1 MTRKNP
7 FAKVPESDRPRLSW
21 LSLNILVT
29 SYLLAAC
36 NLTFW
41 RLNAEIFDHAW
52 VTVVIFG
59 VAVWALT
66 MLLVTFFAFR
76 WWQKPVLAVL
86 LILAA
91 VTSYY
96 MDTLG
101 VVIDRE
107 MIQNAM
113 TTTLQESKHLI
124 TFGFISHVLLWGV
137 LPALIVIW
145 IPVKRQGL
153 MRNIGLWALTCV
165 LMFALFFG
173 AVFTDFK
180 TYSAALRERK
190 ELQWSIQPAAPIAA
204 GFRYAKLMMRSTN
217 IVVEPYGTDAV
228 KGPRIK
234 AASKPVLT
242 VIVVGETARAMN
254 FSLNGYARDTNPEL
268 AKRPII
274 NFSDVQSC
282 GTATATS
289 LPCMFSGYGRTD
301 FSYERGLNRENLL
314 DILARSGMKVLWWD
328 NNTGDKGQAARQTFE
343 SLTAL
348 KDPVYCAKGECI
360 DGIFL
365 DRLDKLADTM
375 TEDTVVVI
383 HQIGS
388 HGPAYHLRY
397 DDAHEVFTPACNTAE
412 FDKCTPETITNS
424 YDNTIAYTDWFLA
437 QVIDHLGAKDRVIP
451 LMFYASD
458 HGESLGEGGL
468 YLHGAPYFMAPVEQT
483 AVPMLMWLSPSFRGL
498 MRLDTDCL
506 TAEGKAPAS
515 HDNIFHTVLGLLD
528 IQTTVRD
535 DALDLT
541 AKCKRPL

>member
-1 MTRKNP
+1 MPAKDP
-7 FAKVPESDRPRLSW
+7 FTTPVRSSRPRLSG
-21 LSLNILVT
+21 LALNMLVAT
-29 SYLLAAC
+29 YLMAAC

-41 RLNAEIFDHAW
+41 RLNAEVFDGAKL
-52 VTVVIFG
+52 TIAG
-59 VAVWALT
+59 LGLAVWALT
-66 MLLVTFFAFR
+66 MLLVTLLAFR
-76 WWQKPVLAVL
+76 WWQKPMLAGL

-91 VTSYY
+91 ATSYY

-124 TFGFISHVLLWGV
+124 TFGFVSHVVIWGV
-137 LPALIVIW
+137 LPALFVFW
-145 IPVKRQGL
+145 VQVKPQTFL
-153 MRNIGLWALTCV
+153 RNVGLWALTCV

-204 GFRYAKLMMRSTN
+204 GVRYAKLMMRSTN

-228 KGPRIK
+228 KGPRIV
-234 AASKPVLT
+234 AATKPVLT
-242 VIVVGETARAMN
+242 VIVAGETARAMN
-254 FSLNGYARDTNPEL
+254 FGLNGYARDTTPEL
-268 AKRPII
+268 AKRDIV
-274 NFSDVQSC
+274 NFSDTQSC

-289 LPCMFSGYGRTD
+289 LPCMFSSYGRED
-301 FSYERGLNRENLL
+301 FSYEGGLNRENLL
-314 DILARSGMKVLWWD
+314 DILARTGMKVLWWD
-328 NNTGDKGQAARQTFE
+328 NNTGDKGQAARQTLE
-343 SLTAL
+343 SFTAL

-365 DRLDKLADTM
+365 DRLDKLADTI

-397 DDAHEVFTPACNTAE
+397 DDAHERFKPTCNTAE
-412 FDKCTPETITNS
+412 FDKCTPETIANS

-437 QVIDHLGAKDRVIP
+437 QVIDRLAAKERVIP
-451 LMFYASD
+451 VMFYASD

-468 YLHGAPYFMAPVEQT
+468 YLHGAPYFMAPEEQT
-483 AVPMLMWLSPSFRGL
+483 SVPMLMWVSPAFRGL
-498 MRLDTDCL
+498 MGLDAACL
-506 TAEGKAPAS
+506 AAEGKTATS
-515 HDNIFHTVLGLLD
+515 HDNIFHTILGLLD
-528 IQTTVRD
+528 IQTTVRQD
-535 DALDLT
+535 DLDLT
-541 AKCKRPL
+541 AKCKG